1 MFARDMRCL
10 LLKIR
15 GPLAMCEVDVQYQLH
30 FGVCI
35 ITGSY
40 GHSNLLSLL
49 EAIKDVI
56 SIIQCNGVLAVTL
69 HKHFA
74 C

>member
-1 MFARDMRCL
+1 
-10 LLKIR
+10 
-15 GPLAMCEVDVQYQLH
+15 MCEVDVQYQLH